1 MSHINNGDNMK
12 KQSIWLK
19 DFKNSITILDKDI
32 DCDILI
38 IGAGITGLSTAYH
51 LINSNLKVVVVDKDE
66 IGNDVTARTT
76 GKITYLQELIYTR
89 LKKELSE
96 EMSKNYLES
105 QLEAIDILTNIIEK
119 EKIECDL
126 EQVKSFVFT
135 KDKKELKKLKEE
147 KELLEKFGIDV
158 LDYNNA
164 IEVNNTYFF
173 HPIKYLMKLK
183 EIVLNNNIE
192 IYEKTNIIEIKKE
205 DECIC
210 LTENNKIKA
219 KKVVLAC
226 HYPFFLF
233 PLLFPIKGHLEK
245 SYVGAIKNKNR
256 KISMINTKIPT
267 TSLRYHHDYMIYLN
281 NSHPISTDNNDKD
294 NFDSLINI
302 TKKLGNIDYIW
313 SNHDIITVDHLPI
326 ISKITD
332 DLLIGTGYNTWG
344 MTNGT
349 LAGKILSDIILNRKN
364 KFIDLFSLKRHKS
377 LNTFAN
383 VLVEILRNGK
393 SFTMNKIVKNKNWY
407 SSNLEFKKIAGED
420 IAIYTDDNN
429 EKHTVYNKC
438 PHLGCSLIFNEF
450 EKTWDCPCHG
460 SKFDIDGN
468 CLRGPSKYNISYKK

>member
-32 DCDILI
+32 DCDVLI

-51 LINSNLKVVVVDKDE
+51 LINNNLKVVVVDKDE

-96 EMSKNYLES
+96 EISKNYLES

-147 KELLEKFGIDV
+147 KELLEKFGIAV

-164 IEVNNTYFF
+164 IGVNNTYVF

-205 DECIC
+205 DEYIC

-233 PLLFPIKGHLEK
+233 PLLFH
-245 SYVGAIKNKNR
+245 
-256 KISMINTKIPT
+256 
-267 TSLRYHHDYMIYLN
+267 
-281 NSHPISTDNNDKD
+281 
-294 NFDSLINI
+294 
-302 TKKLGNIDYIW
+302 
-313 SNHDIITVDHLPI
+313 
-326 ISKITD
+326 
-332 DLLIGTGYNTWG
+332 
-344 MTNGT
+344 
-349 LAGKILSDIILNRKN
+349 
-364 KFIDLFSLKRHKS
+364 
-377 LNTFAN
+377 
-383 VLVEILRNGK
+383 
-393 SFTMNKIVKNKNWY
+393 
-407 SSNLEFKKIAGED
+407 
-420 IAIYTDDNN
+420 
-429 EKHTVYNKC
+429 
-438 PHLGCSLIFNEF
+438 
-450 EKTWDCPCHG
+450 
-460 SKFDIDGN
+460 
-468 CLRGPSKYNISYKK
+468 RGPLGAAGFFFHQFRFRKGIFQLCLPLSVTE